1 MNILHLLYQLLIE
14 PLVLLME
21 VLFRLS
27 LLLTGDNVALSIIP
41 LSLAVNFLCLPLYLR
56 ADAIQQQNH
65 ELELKMRPWL
75 SHIKKVFKGDER
87 IMMMQTYY
95 RICGYK
101 PWFALRNAYSLLLQ
115 IPFFTAAYIMLSD
128 TPYLNGV
135 QMGPIADL
143 GAPDALFSVG
153 GLTLN
158 LLPILMTAIN
168 VVSGI
173 VYLREGTTSRS
184 YKVQFYLLALIFLV
198 LLYNSPAGLVFYWIL
213 NQLFSLGKNV
223 VMVRIAHRRSAAA
236 KPRAAK
242 SGLWTKTKQAV
253 SRLLLGTKNAAPD
266 KSVFLMGCLT
276 MVVLTGTLIP
286 SALVDDSTVSFITDT
301 DYYSPFKHILFA
313 TVLALGAFVVWPSVF
328 YHLAGSRTK
337 RLFEVL
343 VWSFSLVMITNYM
356 FFGRNLGNINP
367 FLIFDDNPFLLWSSV
382 IRNGL
387 IGLALVVE
395 LFIVWQERR
404 KLVKPFQAIV
414 VIVLTGMFIINLW
427 HISGN
432 LRQAKNNAAEEL
444 AELPDF
450 GFSRNGKNV
459 VVVML
464 DRGINGFI
472 PYIFNEKPELK
483 EQFKG
488 FTYYPNTTSFG
499 AQTNSGAPALY
510 GGYEY
515 MPRLMDK
522 RDTMLLKDKHDEA
535 LLLMPVLFSR
545 AGYDVTVTDPPYAG
559 YSESPDLSI
568 YNDYPDIKVY
578 KNLFKL
584 VGDDEKANLWHRNFF
599 RYSLTKVMPLCIQ
612 PWFYD
617 KGFYQGTN
625 PNRAVNT
632 AQIMDSRS
640 LARGTDA
647 YFRRERT
654 ALLSLPGMSKCDDSD
669 QNHFLLYYS
678 CMAHSP
684 TLLTEPDYEPATV
697 VDNTVYDAAH
707 EDRFTLNG
715 RTAKMG
721 NPKQMSHY
729 HANMASMMKLGAWFE
744 YLREQGVYDNTRIII
759 VSDHGTELN
768 SFDDMH
774 VGDSSLDLMCFHAML
789 LVKDFNGEGEICT
802 DSTFMTNADTPT
814 LAMKGLIKNPVNPF
828 TGNTV
833 TNEAKYD
840 KDHFVFATNWRVWQ
854 NNGKKY
860 QPGDWWILHGD
871 NFFDTKSWQYLDR
884 GLN

>member
-1 MNILHLLYQLLIE
+1 MIILHLLYQLLIE

-41 LSLAVNFLCLPLYLR
+41 LSLAVNFLSLPLYLR
-56 ADAIQQQNH
+56 ADAIQQQNR

-87 IMMMQTYY
+87 IMMVQAYY
-95 RICGYK
+95 RFCGYK

-115 IPFFTAAYIMLSD
+115 IPFFTAAYMMLSS

-135 QMGPIADL
+135 QMGPISDL

-168 VVSGI
+168 VMSGL
-173 VYLREGTTSRS
+173 VYLRGKATAGDQ
-184 YKVQFYLLALIFLV
+184 VQFYGLALVFLV

-223 VMVRIAHRRSAAA
+223 VMVFGKRVSWPNCPQLLVKA
-236 KPRAAK
+236 KDYIIN
-242 SGLWTKTKQAV
+242 
-253 SRLLLGTKNAAPD
+253 LLLGKKNVVPD
-266 KSVFLMGCLT
+266 WGVFLLGCLT
-276 MVVLTGTLIP
+276 MAVLTGTLIP
-286 SALVDDSTVSFITDT
+286 SALVDDSTVSFITGA

-313 TVLALGAFVVWPSVF
+313 MLLALGAFVVWPSVF
-328 YHLAGSRTK
+328 YRLASSRTK

-356 FFGRNLGNINP
+356 FFGRKLGNINP

-404 KLVKPFQAIV
+404 KLVKAFQTIV
-414 VIVLTGMFIINLW
+414 VIVLSGMFTINLW

-444 AELPDF
+444 TELPDF

-488 FTYYPNTTSFG
+488 FTYYPNTLSYG
-499 AQTNSGAPALY
+499 AQTNSGGPALY

-522 RDTMLLKDKHDEA
+522 RDTMLLRDKHDEA
-535 LLLMPVLFSR
+535 LLLMPVLFSQ

-578 KNLFKL
+578 KSLFKL
-584 VGDDEKANLWHRNFF
+584 VGDDEKVNLWHRNFF
-599 RYSLTKVMPLCIQ
+599 RYSLMKVMPLCVQ

-617 KGFYQGTN
+617 RGFYQGTN

-632 AQIMDSRS
+632 AQVVDNRS
-640 LARGTDA
+640 MARGTDA

-678 CMAHSP
+678 TMAHSP
-684 TLLTEPDYEPATV
+684 TLLTEPDYEPATI
-697 VDNTVYDAAH
+697 VDNTAYDMAH

-715 RTAKMG
+715 RKVKME
-721 NPKQMSHY
+721 NPKQMLHY
-729 HANMASMMKLGAWFE
+729 HANMASMMKLGAWFD

-768 SFDDMH
+768 CFDDMI
-774 VGDSSLDLMCFHAML
+774 VGDSPVDLMCFHAML
-789 LVKDFNGEGEICT
+789 LVKDFNGEGEIRT

-828 TGNTV
+828 TGNAV

-840 KDHFVFATNWRVWQ
+840 KDHFIFATNWRVWQ

-871 NFFDTKSWQYLDR
+871 NFFDSKSWQYLGR
-884 GLN
+884 SIN